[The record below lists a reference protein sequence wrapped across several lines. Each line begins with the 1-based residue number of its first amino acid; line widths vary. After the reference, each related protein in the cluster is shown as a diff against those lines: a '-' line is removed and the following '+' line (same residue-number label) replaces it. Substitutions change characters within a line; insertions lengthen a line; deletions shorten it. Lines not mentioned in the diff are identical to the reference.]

1 VIGILTAFLRERAN
15 CTSFEA
21 SHFAARLPAF
31 RETPNLFQLVAT
43 AETQSQKTNTTM
55 AARLRKTFHYPTE
68 DAPSSDSDRE
78 ELDQQEQETIIE
90 DLAKRDLD
98 NTIFYRRAFVA
109 LPAAAALI
117 YLPVLFSAQAFR
129 HVLLALLSLTS
140 LGGTGYILLYV
151 HSAPVAVDSSSLSA
165 SMIDSRGP
173 LDIALPWLNAALTA
187 VLALSGILAWK
198 RDLFDEAWRG
208 FLPAGGFRSSTALP
222 YTLLTLSSQPFS
234 LSQCTLVLN
243 SFLSMSLAWNVS
255 STITRVLDFFF
266 ESCMNLIIC
275 RQSSCNFPV
284 IALLFFCPL

>member
-1 VIGILTAFLRERAN
+1 
-15 CTSFEA
+15 
-21 SHFAARLPAF
+21 
-31 RETPNLFQLVAT
+31 
-43 AETQSQKTNTTM
+43 M

-68 DAPSSDSDRE
+68 DAISDDSDRE
-78 ELDQQEQETIIE
+78 ELDEQEQETIIE

-151 HSAPVAVDSSSLSA
+151 HSAPVALDSSSLSA

-187 VLALSGILAWK
+187 VLALSGLLAWK

-208 FLPAGGFRSSTALP
+208 FLPAGVFSSPTALP
-222 YTLLTLSSQPFS
+222 FTSLTLYLQSSS
-234 LSQCTLVLN
+234 SSQCTLVLN
-243 SFLSMSLAWNVS
+243 SCLSMSLAWNVS
-255 STITRVLDFFF
+255 STITRVLDSFFKYYV
-266 ESCMNLIIC
+266 NLIIC

-284 IALLFFCPL
+284 ITLFFSASFEKKHRLYSSHLAPCLDPISIACLYMSILSWKRKTALLSR